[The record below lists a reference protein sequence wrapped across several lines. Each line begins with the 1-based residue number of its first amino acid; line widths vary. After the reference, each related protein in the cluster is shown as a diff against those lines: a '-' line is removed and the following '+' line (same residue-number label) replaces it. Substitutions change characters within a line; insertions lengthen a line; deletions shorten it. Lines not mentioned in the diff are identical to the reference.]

1 MAMPID
7 LGVRVKVR
15 VGVRVGVSVM
25 VKDTNFA
32 YEIQRARVS
41 HEGLDAWYMT
51 VDGGQHER

>member
-1 MAMPID
+1 MPID

-32 YEIQRARVS
+32 YEIQRPRVS